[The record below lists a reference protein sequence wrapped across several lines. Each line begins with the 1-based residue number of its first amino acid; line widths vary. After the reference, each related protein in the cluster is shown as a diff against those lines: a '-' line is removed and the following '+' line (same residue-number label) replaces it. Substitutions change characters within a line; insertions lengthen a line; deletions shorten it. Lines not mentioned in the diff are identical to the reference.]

1 LVIRPNYSAYYCS
14 SANSGLGNKTRNK
27 SKSALSARLA
37 FFTCAALNKTLQA
50 LKKKHDSIGFDKL
63 VIESQIAR
71 YFLIFSRIY
80 MSEFESIANTSS
92 YFVGWFTLALIN
104 AGLAQ
109 GKGRNGLIWF
119 IVSLFV
125 GPIATLL
132 IVVFENLNKQRH
144 F

>member
-1 LVIRPNYSAYYCS
+1 ML
-14 SANSGLGNKTRNK
+14 
-27 SKSALSARLA
+27 
-37 FFTCAALNKTLQA
+37 
-50 LKKKHDSIGFDKL
+50 LKKQRDGKGFDKL
-63 VIESQIAR
+63 RDERHFVR
-71 YFLIFSRIY
+71 YFLLISRIY
-80 MSEFESIANTSS
+80 MSEFESMANTGS

-119 IVSLFV
+119 IISLFV
-125 GPIATLL
+125 GPFATLL